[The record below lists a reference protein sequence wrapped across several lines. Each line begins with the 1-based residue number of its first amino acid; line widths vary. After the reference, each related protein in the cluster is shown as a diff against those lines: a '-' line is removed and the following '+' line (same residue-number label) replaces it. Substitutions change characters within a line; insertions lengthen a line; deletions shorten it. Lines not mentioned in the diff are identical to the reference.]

1 MLCTT
6 GRTYGVSTLAK
17 RLTQNSYAL
26 DYLVSIRWFR
36 SGKKVLYAGHYSA
49 DIRVPQ
55 LWRKGCLCPALLGKH
70 NGGSGVAKGT
80 VCWPLL
86 CGHKGSVV
94 LKKCSNIGKAKVTK
108 IKSLG
113 HVGGLNSK
121 PMEISMEILMEISIE
136 ILGTSYIGCI
146 DFDFDFVH
154 EESLRTLSSAA
165 PAAANI
171 STLPQYDSM
180 AKTPQSCAT
189 KF

>member
-1 MLCTT
+1 
-6 GRTYGVSTLAK
+6 
-17 RLTQNSYAL
+17 
-26 DYLVSIRWFR
+26 
-36 SGKKVLYAGHYSA
+36 
-49 DIRVPQ
+49 
-55 LWRKGCLCPALLGKH
+55 
-70 NGGSGVAKGT
+70 
-80 VCWPLL
+80 
-86 CGHKGSVV
+86 
-94 LKKCSNIGKAKVTK
+94 
-108 IKSLG
+108 
-113 HVGGLNSK
+113 
-121 PMEISMEILMEISIE
+121 MEISMEILMEISIE